1 MAVSADLVKQLR
13 EKTGAG
19 MMDCKKALEE
29 TGGDFEKA
37 VEFLR
42 KKGAAVAAK
51 RAERTTNEGLV
62 VTRLSEDGKTAAIV
76 EVNCETDFVAKSD
89 AFVELTQKIADVVFS
104 NDFQNLDELLNAK
117 VNDLTVTDLINEAV
131 GKIGEKIQVSRFKKV
146 TIQNGAVVD
155 YIHPGSKLGVLVI
168 FEYSKPVPGEFRTFA
183 RDIAMQVAAM
193 RPMTVTR
200 DQVDKTLIEK
210 EIEIY
215 KTQARNEGKPEQ
227 VLEKIAQGKLEK
239 FDQEVC
245 LLEQPF
251 VKDGSKSV
259 GELIKSYNEAN
270 STDVR
275 VKEFLRYHLADEK
288 K

>member
-89 AFVELTQKIADVVFS
+89 AFVELTQKIADLVFS

-146 TIQNGAVVD
+146 TVNNGSIVD

-168 FEYSKPVPGEFRTFA
+168 FEYSKLVPSEFKTFA

-215 KTQARNEGKPEQ
+215 KTQARNEGKPDQ

-239 FDQEVC
+239 FYQEIC

-259 GELIKSYNEAN
+259 GELIKSYNESN

>member
-1 MAVSADLVKQLR
+1 MAITSELVKQLR

-37 VEFLR
+37 IEYLR

-51 RAERTTNEGLV
+51 RAERSANEGLV
-62 VTRLSEDGKTAAIV
+62 LTRLSEDAKTAAIV
-76 EVNCETDFVAKSD
+76 ELNCETDFVARSE
-89 AFVELTQKIADVVFS
+89 AFVELANKIADHVFA
-104 NDFQNLDELLNAK
+104 NNFQNLDELLNSTI
-117 VNDLTVTDLINEAV
+117 NGLTITDLINEAV
-131 GKIGEKIQVSRFKKV
+131 GKIGEKILLSRFKKV
-146 TIQNGAVVD
+146 NVVNGSIVD
-155 YIHPGSKLGVLVI
+155 YIHPGSKLGVLVV
-168 FEYSKPVPGEFRTFA
+168 FEFTKSVPADFRTFG

-193 RPMTVTR
+193 KPMTVSR
-200 DQVDKTLIEK
+200 DQVDKNLIEK

-227 VLEKIAQGKLEK
+227 VLERIAQGKLEK
-239 FDQEVC
+239 FYQEVC

-259 GELIKSYNEAN
+259 SELIKSYNEAN
-270 STDVR
+270 QTDVKI
-275 VKEFLRYHLADEK
+275 KEFIRFHLADEK

>member
-1 MAVSADLVKQLR
+1 MAVSAELVKQLR

-37 VEFLR
+37 VEYLR

-51 RAERTTNEGLV
+51 RAERTANEGLV
-62 VTRLSEDGKTAAIV
+62 LTRLSEDGKVAAIV
-76 EVNCETDFVAKSD
+76 EVNCETDFVARSD
-89 AFVELTQKIADVVFS
+89 AFIELANKIADLVFA
-104 NDFQNLDELLNAK
+104 NDFQNLDELLNAN
-117 VNDLTVTDLINEAV
+117 VNGLTVTDLINEAV

-146 TIQNGAVVD
+146 KVDNGSIVD
-155 YIHPGSKLGVLVI
+155 YIHPGSKLGVLVL
-168 FEYSKPVPGEFRTFA
+168 FEFTKSVPAEFKAFA

-193 RPMTVTR
+193 RPMTVSR
-200 DQVDKTLIEK
+200 EQVDKSIIEK
-210 EIEIY
+210 EVEIY

-227 VLEKIAQGKLEK
+227 VLERIAQGKLDK
-239 FDQEVC
+239 FFQEIC

-259 GELIKSYNEAN
+259 GELIKSFNDTN
-270 STDVR
+270 STDIV
-275 VKEFLRYHLADEK
+275 VKQFIRYHLADEQK
-288 K
+288 

>member
-1 MAVSADLVKQLR
+1 MAVTAELVKQLR

-37 VEFLR
+37 IEYLR

-51 RAERTTNEGLV
+51 RAERTANEGLV
-62 VTRLSEDGKTAAIV
+62 VTRLYSDRKTAAIV
-76 EVNCETDFVAKSD
+76 EVNCETDFVARSD
-89 AFVELTQKIADVVFS
+89 VFNQLVNTVADLVINNNFS
-104 NDFQNLDELLNAK
+104 NLDELNSAK
-117 VNDLTVTDLINEAV
+117 VDGLTVNDLVNEAI
-131 GKIGEKIQVSRFKKV
+131 GKIGEKIQVSRFRKV
-146 TIQNGAVVD
+146 SIENGSIVD

-168 FEYSKPVPGEFRTFA
+168 FEYTKPLPETFNTFA

-193 RPMTVTR
+193 KPMTISR
-200 DQVDKTLIEK
+200 DQVDKALIEK

-227 VLEKIAQGKLEK
+227 VLDRIAQGKLDK
-239 FDQEVC
+239 YFQENC

-251 VKDGSKSV
+251 IKDGSKSV
-259 GELIKSYNEAN
+259 GELLKNFNTEN
-270 STDVR
+270 STDVT
-275 VKEFLRYHLADEK
+275 VKKFIRFHLADENK
-288 K
+288 

>member
-1 MAVSADLVKQLR
+1 MAITSELVKQLR

-37 VEFLR
+37 IEYLR

-51 RAERTTNEGLV
+51 RAERTANEGLV
-62 VTRLSEDGKTAAIV
+62 LTRLSEDSKTAAII
-76 EVNCETDFVAKSD
+76 ELNCETDFVAKSD
-89 AFVELTQKIADVVFS
+89 AFIELANKIADLVFANNFNS
-104 NDFQNLDELLNAK
+104 VDEVLNAK
-117 VNDLTVTDLINEAV
+117 VNGLTVTDLINEAV
-131 GKIGEKIQVSRFKKV
+131 GKIGEKIQLSRFKKV
-146 TIQNGAVVD
+146 NVETGSIVD

-168 FEYSKPVPGEFRTFA
+168 FEYTKPVPADFRTFG

-193 RPMTVTR
+193 RPMTVSR
-200 DQVDKTLIEK
+200 DEVDKELVEK

-227 VLEKIAQGKLEK
+227 VLERIAQGKLEK
-239 FDQEVC
+239 FYQDVC

-259 GELIKSYNEAN
+259 GELIKSYNDAN
-270 STDVR
+270 QTDVK
-275 VKEFLRYHLADEK
+275 VKQFVRFHLADEK

>member
-1 MAVSADLVKQLR
+1 MAISAELVKQLR

-37 VEFLR
+37 VEYLR

-51 RAERTTNEGLV
+51 RAERTANEGLV

-76 EVNCETDFVAKSD
+76 EVNCETDFVARSE
-89 AFVELTQKIADVVFS
+89 AFIELTNKIADLVFS
-104 NDFQNLDELLNAK
+104 NNFQTLDELANAK
-117 VNDLTVTDLINEAV
+117 IDGLTVTDLINEAV
-131 GKIGEKIQVSRFKKV
+131 GKIGEKIQVSRFKK
-146 TIQNGAVVD
+146 INIENGSIID

-168 FEYSKPVPGEFRTFA
+168 FEYTKPVSNDFRTFA

-193 RPMTVTR
+193 RPMTVSR
-200 DQVDKTLIEK
+200 EQVDKSIVEK

-227 VLEKIAQGKLEK
+227 VLERIAQGKLEK
-239 FDQEVC
+239 FYQEVC

-270 STDVR
+270 TTDVK
-275 VKEFLRYHLADEK
+275 VKEFIRFHLADENK
-288 K
+288 

>member
-1 MAVSADLVKQLR
+1 MAISAELVKQLR

-51 RAERTTNEGLV
+51 RAERTANEGLV
-62 VTRLSEDGKTAAIV
+62 ITRLSDDSRTAAIV
-76 EVNCETDFVAKSD
+76 EVNCETDFVARSD
-89 AFVELTQKIADVVFS
+89 AFVELANKIADLVFS
-104 NDFQNLDELLNAK
+104 NEFKNFDELSNAK
-117 VNDLTVTDLINEAV
+117 VNGLTVTDLINEAV

-146 TIQNGAVVD
+146 RIDNGSIVD

-168 FEYSKPVPGEFRTFA
+168 FEYSKTVPSNFRTFA

-193 RPMTVTR
+193 RPMTISR
-200 DQVDKTLIEK
+200 DLVDKSIIEK

-227 VLEKIAQGKLEK
+227 VLDRIAQGKLDK
-239 FDQEVC
+239 FFQEIC

-251 VKDGSKSV
+251 VKDGSKAV
-259 GELIKSYNEAN
+259 GEIIKSYNETN
-270 STDVR
+270 TTDIV
-275 VKEFLRYHLADEK
+275 VKEFIRYHLADENK
-288 K
+288 

>member
-1 MAVSADLVKQLR
+1 MAITSELVKQLR

-37 VEFLR
+37 IEYLR

-51 RAERTTNEGLV
+51 RAEKSANEGLV
-62 VTRLSEDGKTAAIV
+62 LTRLSEDSKTASII
-76 EVNCETDFVAKSD
+76 ELNCETDFVARSD
-89 AFVELTQKIADVVFS
+89 AFVELANKIADVVFINNLKS
-104 NDFQNLDELLNAK
+104 LDELLNTA
-117 VNDLTVTDLINEAV
+117 VDGLTVADLINEAI
-131 GKIGEKIQVSRFKKV
+131 GKIGEKIQLSRFKKV
-146 TIQNGAVVD
+146 NIENGSIVD

-168 FEYSKPVPGEFRTFA
+168 FEYTKPVPTDFRTFG

-193 RPMTVTR
+193 KPLTISR
-200 DQVDKTLIEK
+200 DEVDKELVEK

-227 VLEKIAQGKLEK
+227 VLDKIAQGKLEK
-239 FDQEVC
+239 FYQEVC
-245 LLEQPF
+245 LLEQLF
-251 VKDGSKSV
+251 VKDGSKAV

-270 STDVR
+270 NTDVK
-275 VKEFLRYHLADEK
+275 VKQFIRFHLADEK

>member
-1 MAVSADLVKQLR
+1 MAISAELVRQLR

-29 TGGDFEKA
+29 TDGDFEKA

-62 VTRLSEDGKTAAIV
+62 VTRLSDDGKTAAIV

-89 AFVELTQKIADVVFS
+89 TFVELSQKITDIVFS
-104 NDFQNLDELLNAK
+104 NDFQNLDELSKAK
-117 VNDLTVTDLINEAV
+117 VNGLTVTDLINEAV
-131 GKIGEKIQVSRFKKV
+131 GKIGEKIQVSRFKKITV
-146 TIQNGAVVD
+146 QNGSIVD

-168 FEYSKPVPGEFRTFA
+168 FEYTKPVSNEFRTFA

-227 VLEKIAQGKLEK
+227 VLERIAQGKLEK
-239 FDQEVC
+239 FYQEIC

-275 VKEFLRYHLADEK
+275 VKEFFRYHLADEK

>member
-1 MAVSADLVKQLR
+1 MAITSELVKQLR

-37 VEFLR
+37 IEYLR

-51 RAERTTNEGLV
+51 RAERTANEGLV
-62 VTRLSEDGKTAAIV
+62 LTRLSEDSKTAAII
-76 EVNCETDFVAKSD
+76 ELNCETDFVAKSD
-89 AFVELTQKIADVVFS
+89 AFIELANKIADLVFANNFNS
-104 NDFQNLDELLNAK
+104 VDEVLNAK
-117 VNDLTVTDLINEAV
+117 VNGLTVTDLINEAV
-131 GKIGEKIQVSRFKKV
+131 GKIGEKIQLSRFKKV
-146 TIQNGAVVD
+146 NVETGSIVD

-168 FEYSKPVPGEFRTFA
+168 FEYTKPVPADFRTFG

-193 RPMTVTR
+193 RPMTVSR
-200 DQVDKTLIEK
+200 DEVDKELVER

-227 VLEKIAQGKLEK
+227 VLERIAQGKLEK
-239 FDQEVC
+239 FYQEVC

-259 GELIKSYNEAN
+259 GELIKSYNDAN
-270 STDVR
+270 LTDVK
-275 VKEFLRYHLADEK
+275 VKQFVRFHLADEK

>member
-1 MAVSADLVKQLR
+1 MAISSELVKQLR

-51 RAERTTNEGLV
+51 RAERTANEGLV
-62 VTRLSEDGKTAAIV
+62 VTRLSDDGKTAAIV
-76 EVNCETDFVAKSD
+76 EVNCETDFVARSE
-89 AFVELTQKIADVVFS
+89 AFVELTNKIADLVFQNNFS
-104 NDFQNLDELLNAK
+104 NLEELANAK
-117 VNDLTVTDLINEAV
+117 VNGLTVTDLINEAV
-131 GKIGEKIQVSRFKKV
+131 GKIGEKIQVSRFKK
-146 TIQNGAVVD
+146 ISIENGSIVD

-168 FEYSKPVPGEFRTFA
+168 FEYTKPVSNDFKTFA

-193 RPMTVTR
+193 RPATVSR
-200 DQVDKTLIEK
+200 DQVDKALVEK

-227 VLEKIAQGKLEK
+227 VLDRIAQGKLEK
-239 FDQEVC
+239 FYQEIC

-251 VKDGSKSV
+251 VKDGSKTV
-259 GELIKSYNEAN
+259 AELIKGYNEAN
-270 STDVR
+270 SSDVK
-275 VKEFLRYHLADEK
+275 VKEFIRYHLADENK
-288 K
+288 

>member
-227 VLEKIAQGKLEK
+227 VLEKITQGKLEK
-239 FDQEVC
+239 FYQEVC

>member
-1 MAVSADLVKQLR
+1 MAVTAELVKQLR

-37 VEFLR
+37 IEYLR

-51 RAERTTNEGLV
+51 RAERTANEGLI
-62 VTRLSEDGKTAAIV
+62 VTRLSSDRKTAAIV
-76 EVNCETDFVAKSD
+76 EVNCETDFVARSD
-89 AFVELTQKIADVVFS
+89 VFNQLANTVADLVINNNFS
-104 NDFQNLDELLNAK
+104 NLDELNSAK
-117 VNDLTVTDLINEAV
+117 VDGLTVNDLVNEAI
-131 GKIGEKIQVSRFKKV
+131 GKIGEKIQVSRFRKV
-146 TIQNGAVVD
+146 SVENGSIVD

-168 FEYSKPVPGEFRTFA
+168 FEFNKPVPETFNTLA
-183 RDIAMQVAAM
+183 RDVAMQVAAM
-193 RPMTVTR
+193 KPMTISR
-200 DQVDKTLIEK
+200 DQVDKALVEK

-227 VLEKIAQGKLEK
+227 VLDRIAQGKLDK
-239 FDQEVC
+239 YFQENC

-259 GELIKSYNEAN
+259 GELLKNFNSEN
-270 STDVR
+270 STDVII
-275 VKEFLRYHLADEK
+275 KEFIRFHLADENK
-288 K
+288 

>member
-1 MAVSADLVKQLR
+1 MAITSELVKQLR

-29 TGGDFEKA
+29 TDGDFEKA
-37 VEFLR
+37 IEYLR

-51 RAERTTNEGLV
+51 RAERSANEGLIL
-62 VTRLSEDGKTAAIV
+62 TRLSEDAKTAAIV
-76 EVNCETDFVAKSD
+76 ELNCETDFVARSE
-89 AFVELTQKIADVVFS
+89 AFVELANKIADHVFA
-104 NDFQNLDELLNAK
+104 NNFQNLDELLNSTI
-117 VNDLTVTDLINEAV
+117 NGLTITDLINEAV
-131 GKIGEKIQVSRFKKV
+131 GKIGEKILLSRFKKV
-146 TIQNGAVVD
+146 NVVNGSIVD
-155 YIHPGSKLGVLVI
+155 YIHPGSKLGVLVV
-168 FEYSKPVPGEFRTFA
+168 FEFTKSVPADFRTFG

-193 RPMTVTR
+193 KPMTVSR
-200 DQVDKTLIEK
+200 DQVDKNLIEK

-227 VLEKIAQGKLEK
+227 VLERIAQGKLEK
-239 FDQEVC
+239 FYQEVC

-259 GELIKSYNEAN
+259 SELIKSYNEAN
-270 STDVR
+270 QTDVKI
-275 VKEFLRYHLADEK
+275 KEFIRFHLADEK

>member
-1 MAVSADLVKQLR
+1 MAVSAELVKQLR

-29 TGGDFEKA
+29 TGGDFQKA

-51 RAERTTNEGLV
+51 RAEKTANEGLV
-62 VTRLSEDGKTAAIV
+62 VTRVSEDGKMAIIV
-76 EVNCETDFVAKSD
+76 EVNCETDFVARSD
-89 AFVELTQKIADVVFS
+89 AFNELTNKIADLIFT
-104 NDFQNLDELLNAK
+104 NDFQSLDEITNAK
-117 VNDLTVTDLINEAV
+117 VNGLTVTDLINEAV
-131 GKIGEKIQVSRFKKV
+131 GKIGEKIQISRFKKLN
-146 TIQNGAVVD
+146 IENGYIVD
-155 YIHPGSKLGVLVI
+155 YIHPGSKLGVVVV
-168 FEYSKPVPGEFRTFA
+168 FEYTKPVSNDFKTFA

-193 RPMTVTR
+193 RPMTVSR
-200 DQVDKTLIEK
+200 EQVDKSLVDK

-239 FDQEVC
+239 FFQEIC

-259 GELIKSYNEAN
+259 GELLKSYNDSN

-275 VKEFLRYHLADEK
+275 VKEFIRFHLADENK
-288 K
+288 

>member
-1 MAVSADLVKQLR
+1 MAVSAELVKQLR

-37 VEFLR
+37 VEYLR

-51 RAERTTNEGLV
+51 RAERTANEGLV
-62 VTRLSEDGKTAAIV
+62 VTRLSDNGKTAAIV
-76 EVNCETDFVAKSD
+76 EVNCETDFVARSE
-89 AFVELTQKIADVVFS
+89 AFVDLTNKIADLVFS
-104 NDFQNLDELLNAK
+104 NNFQSLDELANAK
-117 VNDLTVTDLINEAV
+117 VNGLTVTDLINEAV

-146 TIQNGAVVD
+146 NIENGSIID

-168 FEYSKPVPGEFRTFA
+168 FEYTKPVSGDFRTFA

-193 RPMTVTR
+193 RPMTVSR
-200 DQVDKTLIEK
+200 EQVDKSIVEK

-227 VLEKIAQGKLEK
+227 VLERIAQGKLEK
-239 FDQEVC
+239 FYQEVC

-270 STDVR
+270 STDVK
-275 VKEFLRYHLADEK
+275 VKEFIRFHLADEK

>member
-1 MAVSADLVKQLR
+1 MAISAELVKQLR

-51 RAERTTNEGLV
+51 RAERTANEGLII
-62 VTRLSEDGKTAAIV
+62 TRLSDDGKTAAIV
-76 EVNCETDFVAKSD
+76 EVNCETDFVARSD
-89 AFVELTQKIADVVFS
+89 AFVELANQIANLVFS
-104 NDFQNLDELLNAK
+104 NEFQNLEELLNSQ
-117 VNDLTVTDLINEAV
+117 VNGLTVTELVNEAV
-131 GKIGEKIQVSRFKKV
+131 GKIGEKIQVSRFKKIK
-146 TIQNGAVVD
+146 TENGSIVD

-168 FEYSKPVPGEFRTFA
+168 SEYSKPVSSDFRTFA

-193 RPMTVTR
+193 RPMTISR
-200 DQVDKTLIEK
+200 ELVDKSIIEK

-227 VLEKIAQGKLEK
+227 VLERIAQGKLDK
-239 FDQEVC
+239 FFQEVC

-251 VKDGSKSV
+251 VKDGSKTV
-259 GELIKSYNEAN
+259 GELVKSYNETN
-270 STDVR
+270 STDIAI
-275 VKEFLRYHLADEK
+275 KEFIRYHLADENK
-288 K
+288 

>member
-1 MAVSADLVKQLR
+1 MAVSAELVKQLR

-51 RAERTTNEGLV
+51 RAERIANEGLI
-62 VTRLSEDGKTAAIV
+62 VTRVSQDGKTAAIV
-76 EVNCETDFVAKSD
+76 EVNCETDFVARSET
-89 AFVELTQKIADVVFS
+89 FIELTNKIADLIFE
-104 NDFQNLDELLNAK
+104 NNFQNLDELVNAK
-117 VNDLTVTDLINEAV
+117 VNGLTVTDLVNEAV
-131 GKIGEKIQVSRFKKV
+131 GKIGEKIQVSRFRKV
-146 TIQNGAVVD
+146 NIDNGTIVD

-168 FEYSKPVPGEFRTFA
+168 FEFNKNVPDDFKKFA

-193 RPMTVTR
+193 RPVTVSR
-200 DQVDKTLIEK
+200 EEVDKSLIDK
-210 EIEIY
+210 EVEIY

-239 FDQEVC
+239 FYQEIC

-251 VKDGSKSV
+251 VKDGSKTV
-259 GELIKSYNEAN
+259 GELIKSYNDSN
-270 STDVR
+270 STDLR
-275 VKEFLRYHLADEK
+275 VKEFIRFHLADENK
-288 K
+288 

>member
-1 MAVSADLVKQLR
+1 MAISAELVKQLR

-51 RAERTTNEGLV
+51 RAERTANEGLII
-62 VTRLSEDGKTAAIV
+62 TRLSEDSRTAAIV
-76 EVNCETDFVAKSD
+76 EVNCETDFVARSD
-89 AFVELTQKIADVVFS
+89 AFVELANKIADLVFS
-104 NDFQNLDELLNAK
+104 NEFKNLDDLLNAQ
-117 VNDLTVTDLINEAV
+117 VNGLTVTDLINEAV

-146 TIQNGAVVD
+146 KIDNGSIVD
-155 YIHPGSKLGVLVI
+155 YIHPGSKLGVLVV
-168 FEYSKPVPGEFRTFA
+168 FEHSKAVSSDFRTFA

-193 RPMTVTR
+193 RPMTISR
-200 DQVDKTLIEK
+200 ELVDKSIIEK

-227 VLEKIAQGKLEK
+227 VLEKIAQGKLDK
-239 FDQEVC
+239 FFQEIC

-251 VKDGSKSV
+251 VKDGSKTV
-259 GELIKSYNEAN
+259 GEIVKSYNQTNAI
-270 STDVR
+270 DIV
-275 VKEFLRYHLADEK
+275 VKEFIRYHLADENK
-288 K
+288 

>member
-1 MAVSADLVKQLR
+1 MAITSELVKQLR

-37 VEFLR
+37 IEYLR

-51 RAERTTNEGLV
+51 RAEKSANEGLV
-62 VTRLSEDGKTAAIV
+62 LTRLSENSKTASII
-76 EVNCETDFVAKSD
+76 ELNCETDFVARSD
-89 AFVELTQKIADVVFS
+89 AFVELANKIADVVFINNLKS
-104 NDFQNLDELLNAK
+104 LDELLNTT
-117 VNDLTVTDLINEAV
+117 VDGLTVADLINEAI
-131 GKIGEKIQVSRFKKV
+131 GKIGEKIQLSRFKKV
-146 TIQNGAVVD
+146 NIENGSIVD

-168 FEYSKPVPGEFRTFA
+168 FEYTKPVPTDFRTFG

-193 RPMTVTR
+193 KPLTISR
-200 DQVDKTLIEK
+200 DEVDKELVEK

-227 VLEKIAQGKLEK
+227 VLDKIAQGKLEK
-239 FDQEVC
+239 FYQEVC
-245 LLEQPF
+245 LLEQLF
-251 VKDGSKSV
+251 VKDGSKAV

-270 STDVR
+270 NTDVK
-275 VKEFLRYHLADEK
+275 VKQFIRFHLADEK

>member
-1 MAVSADLVKQLR
+1 MAINSELVKQLR

-37 VEFLR
+37 IEYLR

-51 RAERTTNEGLV
+51 RAEKSANEGLV
-62 VTRLSEDGKTAAIV
+62 LTRLSEDSKTASII
-76 EVNCETDFVAKSD
+76 ELNCETDFVARSD
-89 AFVELTQKIADVVFS
+89 AFVELANKIADVVFINNLKS
-104 NDFQNLDELLNAK
+104 LDELLNTA
-117 VNDLTVTDLINEAV
+117 VDGLTVADLINEAI
-131 GKIGEKIQVSRFKKV
+131 GKIGEKIQLSRFKKV
-146 TIQNGAVVD
+146 NIENGSIVD

-168 FEYSKPVPGEFRTFA
+168 FEYTKPVPTDFRTFG

-193 RPMTVTR
+193 KPLTISR
-200 DQVDKTLIEK
+200 DEVDKELVEK

-227 VLEKIAQGKLEK
+227 VLDKIAQGKLEK
-239 FDQEVC
+239 FYQEVC
-245 LLEQPF
+245 LLEQLF
-251 VKDGSKSV
+251 VKDGSKAV

-270 STDVR
+270 NTDVK
-275 VKEFLRYHLADEK
+275 VKQFIRFHLADEK

>member
-1 MAVSADLVKQLR
+1 MAVSAELVKQLR

-29 TGGDFEKA
+29 TGGDFDKA
-37 VEFLR
+37 VEYLR

-51 RAERTTNEGLV
+51 RAERTANEGLV
-62 VTRLSEDGKTAAIV
+62 VTRISEDGKIAAIV
-76 EVNCETDFVAKSD
+76 EVNCETDFVARSD
-89 AFVELTQKIADVVFS
+89 AFVELANKIADVVFA
-104 NDFQNLDELLNAK
+104 NDFQNLDELANAK
-117 VNDLTVTDLINEAV
+117 VNDLSVTDLINEAV

-146 TIQNGAVVD
+146 KVDNGSVVD

-168 FEYSKPVPGEFRTFA
+168 FEYTKPVPTDFKTFA

-193 RPMTVTR
+193 RPMTISR
-200 DQVDKTLIEK
+200 DQVDKALIEK

-227 VLEKIAQGKLEK
+227 VLDRIAQGKLDK
-239 FDQEVC
+239 YFQEIC

-270 STDVR
+270 STDIVVR
-275 VKEFLRYHLADEK
+275 EFIRFHLADENK
-288 K
+288 

>member
-1 MAVSADLVKQLR
+1 MAITSELVKQLR

-37 VEFLR
+37 IEYLR

-51 RAERTTNEGLV
+51 RAERTANEGLV
-62 VTRLSEDGKTAAIV
+62 LTRLSEDSKTAAII
-76 EVNCETDFVAKSD
+76 ELNCETDFVAKSD
-89 AFVELTQKIADVVFS
+89 AFIELANKIADLVFANNFNS
-104 NDFQNLDELLNAK
+104 VDEVLKAK
-117 VNDLTVTDLINEAV
+117 VNGLTVTDLINEAV
-131 GKIGEKIQVSRFKKV
+131 GKIGEKIQLSRFKKV
-146 TIQNGAVVD
+146 NVETGSIVD

-168 FEYSKPVPGEFRTFA
+168 FEYTKPVPADFRTFG

-193 RPMTVTR
+193 RPMTVSR
-200 DQVDKTLIEK
+200 DEVDKELVER

-227 VLEKIAQGKLEK
+227 VLERIAQGKLEK
-239 FDQEVC
+239 FYQEVC

-259 GELIKSYNEAN
+259 GELIKSYNDAN
-270 STDVR
+270 LTDVK
-275 VKEFLRYHLADEK
+275 VKQFVRFHLADEK

>member
-1 MAVSADLVKQLR
+1 MAITAELVRQLR

-37 VEFLR
+37 IEYLR

-51 RAERTTNEGLV
+51 RAERTANEGLV
-62 VTRLSEDGKTAAIV
+62 ITKLSEDAKTAAIV
-76 EVNCETDFVAKSD
+76 EVNCETDFVARSE
-89 AFVELTQKIADVVFS
+89 AFVELSDKIAELVFS
-104 NDFQNLDELLNAK
+104 NNFSDVDELLAAK
-117 VNDLTVTDLINEAV
+117 SNSLTVTDLINEAV
-131 GKIGEKIQVSRFKKV
+131 GKIGEKIVISRFRKV
-146 TIQNGAVVD
+146 SVNNGSIVD

-168 FEYSKPVPGEFRTFA
+168 FEYEKPVPADFKSFA

-193 RPMTVTR
+193 RPTTLTR
-200 DQVDKTLIEK
+200 DQVEKTLIEK

-227 VLEKIAQGKLEK
+227 VLDKIAQGKLEK
-239 FDQEVC
+239 FFQEIC

-259 GELIKSYNEAN
+259 GELIKSYNEIN
-270 STDVR
+270 STDMR
-275 VKEFLRYHLADEK
+275 VKEFIRFHLADENK
-288 K
+288 